1 MSKISIIT
9 INYNSALATLKMVES
24 VRQKSSQDFEI
35 IIVDNNSEYDD
46 FEKLL
51 ILNGIDN
58 IKIVRSRLNLG
69 FSGGNMLGVQRASD
83 ESSYYLFLNNDT
95 VILNDVLGMLRGVC
109 EADAEIG
116 LVSAQQYNED
126 NKMISSFGVF
136 PNIAEKVLGKWLARA
151 LSVTK
156 IYNSKKVYN
165 HLITVGV
172 HSNFRIHIYPFC
184 YMCWIFQNFH
194 IGTAKLLHYCG
205 KSTKRGYEIEREFLI
220 SYFRLLN
227 KHLPIFERGIL
238 KTLFFIK
245 YLKKTIKNKNNIRLL
260 LFILN
265 TNKSRHSLRYTQKM
279 ANK

>member
-136 PNIAEKVLGKWLARA
+136 PNIVEKVLGKWLARA
-151 LSVTK
+151 LSATK
-156 IYNSKKVYN
+156 IYNSKKVYD

-172 HSNFRIHIYPFC
+172 VS
-184 YMCWIFQNFH
+184 
-194 IGTAKLLHYCG
+194 GAV
-205 KSTKRGYEIEREFLI
+205 
-220 SYFRLLN
+220 
-227 KHLPIFERGIL
+227 
-238 KTLFFIK
+238 LFFK
-245 YLKKTIKNKNNIRLL
+245 RTCFELFVAGKVAALLWKK
-260 LFILN
+260 
-265 TNKSRHSLRYTQKM
+265 H
-279 ANK
+279 